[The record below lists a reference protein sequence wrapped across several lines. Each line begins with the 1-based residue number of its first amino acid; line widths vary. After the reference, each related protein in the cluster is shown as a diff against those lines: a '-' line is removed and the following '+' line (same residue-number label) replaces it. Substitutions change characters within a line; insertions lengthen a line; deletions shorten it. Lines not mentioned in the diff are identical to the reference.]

1 MSAPQQFT
9 RIVSLVAELTRAER
23 EGAAPPSLSKLA
35 ERHGVSEKAIKGDIE
50 ALTGLGD
57 RVEADWLLSLN
68 VALQGDRVSMR
79 SGGPYRRP
87 VRVSPGERLAL
98 HVALALQPDGAA
110 LASRLAELWAGR
122 ATAGQADTDAETTAS
137 RLTRA
142 AAECREA
149 IIDYVRDGEREP
161 RPRRVE
167 PHQVV
172 QARGHTY
179 VVGFDV
185 AAGAWRHY
193 RLDRVHSL
201 QETGRTFDR
210 RPDFTPVDAAD
221 DIFRTSEP
229 LDEVTVRFASGA
241 AHWVTEHYIDHE
253 VTPDGSVLVRY
264 HTASPAWLVRT
275 VLEHGSEAEVLEP
288 AEYRDAVK
296 AAVA

>member
-1 MSAPQQFT
+1 MSAPAQFT

-23 EGAAPPSLSKLA
+23 EGIAPPSLAALA
-35 ERHGVSEKAIKGDIE
+35 ERHGVTERAIKGDIA

-68 VALQGDRVSMR
+68 VALQGDRVSIR

-87 VRVSPGERLAL
+87 IRLSPDERLAL
-98 HVALALQPDGAA
+98 QVALALEPDGAG

-122 ATAGQADTDAETTAS
+122 STTSQAGSDAETTAG

-142 AAECREA
+142 AAECREVT
-149 IIDYVRDGEREP
+149 IDYVRDGEREA

-167 PHQVV
+167 PHQVA

-179 VVGFDV
+179 IIGFDV
-185 AAGAWRHY
+185 GAIAWRHY
-193 RLDRVHSL
+193 RVDRVHSV
-201 QETGRTFDR
+201 QETDRTFER
-210 RPDFTPVDAAD
+210 RGDFTPVTTPEDV
-221 DIFRTSEP
+221 FRTSEP
-229 LDEVTVRFASGA
+229 LDVVTIRFASGA

-253 VTPDGSVLVRY
+253 VAADGSVLVRL
-264 HTASPAWLVRT
+264 HTTSPAWLVRT
-275 VLEHGSEAEVLEP
+275 VLEHGGDAEVLDP
-288 AEYRDAVK
+288 PEYRDAVK